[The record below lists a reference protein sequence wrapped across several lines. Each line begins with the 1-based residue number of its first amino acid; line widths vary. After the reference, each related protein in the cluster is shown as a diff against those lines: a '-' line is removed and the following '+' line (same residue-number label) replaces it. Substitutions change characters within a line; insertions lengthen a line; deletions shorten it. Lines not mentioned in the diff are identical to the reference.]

1 MDHQFHIN
9 KMLDKILELQKE
21 NKNLRSIISNLR
33 LAAYMREEIIDNLKK
48 QYENHRKSFKT
59 TQ

>member
-1 MDHQFHIN
+1 
-9 KMLDKILELQKE
+9 MLDKILELQKE